1 MRNET
6 IREILMQEETL
17 INGIKKRRSTRFS
30 HVSRID
36 DKRLLARAMHCHV
49 KGSRG
54 RQPKRWIDNVKAG
67 NCMRELDKQSA

>member
-1 MRNET
+1 
-6 IREILMQEETL
+6 MQEETL

-36 DKRLLARAMHCHV
+36 DKRLLARAMRCHV
-49 KGSRG
+49 KGRQSRG

-67 NCMRELDKQSA
+67 NCMLELDKQSA